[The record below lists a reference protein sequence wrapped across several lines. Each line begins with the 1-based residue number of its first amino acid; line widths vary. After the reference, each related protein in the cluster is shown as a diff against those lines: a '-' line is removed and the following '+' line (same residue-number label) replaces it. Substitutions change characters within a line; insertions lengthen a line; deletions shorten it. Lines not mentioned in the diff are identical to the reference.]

1 MILFTR
7 WVDFLNGA
15 QPGKFFNLGN
25 PRVLSGVFKDMETAE
40 GVESQPRTYL
50 FGYYAAIS
58 NSETIEPRRGKGKE
72 QGEGQGQPP
81 GREGGVV

>member
-1 MILFTR
+1 MGHSPESSST
-7 WVDFLNGA
+7 
-15 QPGKFFNLGN
+15 LGN

-58 NSETIEPRRGKGKE
+58 NLETIEPRRGKGKE